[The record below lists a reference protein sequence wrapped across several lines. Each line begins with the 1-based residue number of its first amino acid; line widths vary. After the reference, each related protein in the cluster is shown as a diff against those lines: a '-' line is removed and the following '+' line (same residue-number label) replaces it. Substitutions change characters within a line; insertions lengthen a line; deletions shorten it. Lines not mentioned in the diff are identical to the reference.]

1 MENLNNKPVD
11 EKVVEPAT
19 EAQVNNNKPFFKRKK
34 VRLAILALIGAIL
47 AGLACYFGLK
57 KKKASAAETEQP
69 EPEVE
74 TTEDATN
81 EQPQRENRRDRF
93 DRRERNNGGNRQ
105 NW

>member
-11 EKVVEPAT
+11 EKVVEPTT

-34 VRLAILALIGAIL
+34 VRLAILALVGAIL
-47 AGLACYFGLK
+47 AGLACYFGFK
-57 KKKASAAETEQP
+57 KKKASAAETEQS

-81 EQPQRENRRDRF
+81 EQPQKETRRDRF
-93 DRRERNNGGNRQ
+93 DRRDRNNGGNRQ